1 MWHIVHDQ
9 IMYIHELLLC
19 NPCESLDPMQDIF
32 RMVTLQLLKL
42 DLNGR
47 ERIFV
52 YYHVHSSFPFFQI
65 KISTKRY
72 GFWADQED
80 LPLGILPLYFD
91 LGSLMH
97 ADPRGKRIEGYFS
110 PSTT

>member
-65 KISTKRY
+65 KMVIQQNVMVSGPIKKISRWVSY
-72 GFWADQED
+72 
-80 LPLGILPLYFD
+80 PYILTWVP
-91 LGSLMH
+91 
-97 ADPRGKRIEGYFS
+97 
-110 PSTT
+110 

>member
-52 YYHVHSSFPFFQI
+52 YYHVHSSFPFFRSKFQ
-65 KISTKRY
+65 
-72 GFWADQED
+72 QD
-80 LPLGILPLYFD
+80 LMVSVTG
-91 LGSLMH
+91 
-97 ADPRGKRIEGYFS
+97 
-110 PSTT
+110 